1 MLSFEYGFIIFEI
14 PNPFSKKVFKEMV
27 VHFSPR
33 DAGVIGQ
40 TVKLW
45 DTVEPV
51 FKPEPASAYMVHALM
66 HLPKLKIAKG

>member
-1 MLSFEYGFIIFEI
+1 
-14 PNPFSKKVFKEMV
+14 MV

-45 DTVEPV
+45 DTVVPV
-51 FKPEPASAYMVHALM
+51 FKPEPASAYMVDALM
-66 HLPKLKIAKG
+66 HLQKLKIAKG